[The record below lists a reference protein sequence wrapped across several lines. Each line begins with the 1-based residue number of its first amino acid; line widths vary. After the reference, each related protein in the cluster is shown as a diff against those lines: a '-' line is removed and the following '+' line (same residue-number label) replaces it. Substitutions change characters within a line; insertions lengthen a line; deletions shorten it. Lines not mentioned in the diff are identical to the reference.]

1 VGGSPLFERDIFHHY
16 QLVCEDRKSES
27 GYRTFICKGDQYI
40 VIPQQQMTY
49 EKLQEMMFI
58 SELLQQKGE
67 SNLPVLQP
75 TITNMPSAYVDG
87 ESVIIFKKAHEKQ
100 EQRNVSLGMEL
111 AEFHKRGKGLEQY
124 YPVQQIAYGQWPLL
138 WMNRV
143 DEMHN
148 TYSEV
153 SARKQKNDFDHLF
166 LTTFPYYEGL
176 AENAIQYIT
185 DYQLERGP
193 NGIGSAAI
201 CYDRFSERSWLRSSN
216 GFIKLPVGW
225 VIDSPMRDVAE
236 CIREKIYQ
244 PQFRSDEVLN
254 LIDEYEKVKPL
265 SKGAWRLLYGRL
277 LFPTQYFDTV
287 EGHYKNERDIGK
299 ELYVRRFSDLIS
311 YERQNE
317 YFLKSFFR
325 SIGLPVRELNIPI
338 VDWLVPMI

>member
-27 GYRTFICKGDQYI
+27 GYRTFTCKGDQYI

-49 EKLQEMMFI
+49 EKLQEMIFI
-58 SELLQQKGE
+58 SDLLQQRGE
-67 SNLPVLQP
+67 NSLPVLQP
-75 TITNMPSAYVDG
+75 TVTNMPSAYVDG
-87 ESVIIFKKAHEKQ
+87 ESVIIFKKAHTKE
-100 EQRNVSLGMEL
+100 EQRNVSLGIEL
-111 AEFHKRGKGLEQY
+111 AEFHKRGKGVEQF

-138 WMNRV
+138 WINRV

-193 NGIGSAAI
+193 KGIGSAAI
-201 CYDRFSERSWLRSSN
+201 CYDRFSERSWIRSSN
-216 GFIKLPVGW
+216 SFIKLPVGW

-244 PQFRSDEVLN
+244 PQFRNDEILN
-254 LIDEYEKVKPL
+254 LIDDYEKVKPL

-299 ELYVRRFSDLIS
+299 ELYVRRFTDLIS
-311 YERQNE
+311 YEKQNE